1 MPGLTNAVPGNMA
14 AIQALVTE
22 SARHVHNRERWRG
35 ILTPQT
41 ATNWASDVLTPFQ
54 AISGAGAYG
63 ADPGDE
69 AQVLGAA
76 DTPLIA
82 GKTIFDLRQ
91 LFITDLS
98 AATPYKLRIAWGTGT
113 LANAIAAGQFT
124 EQIVAEF
131 AGGPFASGGPIDV
144 LTPRLAAGTQV
155 WVQAWNAT
163 DNATLDFLVGVHEY

>member
-1 MPGLTNAVPGNMA
+1 MA
-14 AIQALVTE
+14 AIQALATE
-22 SARHVHNRERWRG
+22 AARHVHNRERWRG
-35 ILTPQT
+35 VRVPQT
-41 ATNWASDVLTPFQ
+41 ATEWAADGLTAFQ

-69 AQVLGAA
+69 AQVLGSA

-82 GKTIFDLRQ
+82 GKTTFDLRQ

-98 AATPYKLRIAWGTGT
+98 VATPYKLRLAWGTTT
-113 LANAIAAGQFT
+113 LADALAAGQFT

-131 AGGPFASGGPIDV
+131 GGGPFASGGPIDV

-155 WVQAWNAT
+155 WAQAWNAT
-163 DNATLDFLVGVHEY
+163 DNATIDFLVGVHEY